1 MRSLFLAA
9 LAALG
14 AQAAPCLAADPI
26 KTLRVA
32 MTSAEMSFDPQF
44 SADAAS
50 DGLIDH
56 IFESMLDYDYL
67 ARPVQLVPRTLESM
81 TAVGDGNASCT
92 FGLRRGIHFPPD
104 LAFCGASASRR
115 WRPTA
120 VMELG

>member
-1 MRSLFLAA
+1 MSRGRIPEMHSYFLAA

-14 AQAAPCLAADPI
+14 AHAAPSIA
-26 KTLRVA
+26 
-32 MTSAEMSFDPQF
+32 
-44 SADAAS
+44 ADAAS
-50 DGLIDH
+50 DRLIDH
-56 IFESMLDYDYL
+56 LCESMPDYDYL
-67 ARPVQLVPRTLESM
+67 ARPVRLMPRTLESM

-120 VMELG
+120 VMELA